1 LLFLHIMTAREKL
14 TYLQY
19 TFVQKL
25 RTIDPETAP
34 KFGNMNVHQMVEH
47 FCYAV
52 QVAYGKI
59 PVPAINQDAMAEKA
73 YRFMMSDVPFKDN
86 TPNPLLP
93 NEPQAITTASLGDAI
108 DNLEDE
114 FEAFIKYYKAE
125 PGIKVINAFFGE
137 LDYYEQVQL
146 LHKHAKHHAR
156 QFGF

>member
-1 LLFLHIMTAREKL
+1 MTARQKL
-14 TYLQY
+14 TFLQY
-19 TFVQKL
+19 TFIQKL
-25 RTIDPETAP
+25 RTIDPNVKA
-34 KFGNMNVHQMVEH
+34 KFGKMNIHQMVEH

-59 PVPAINQDAMAEKA
+59 EVPAINTDEMAEKA

-93 NEPQAITTASLGDAI
+93 DEPQPVTTPSLGDAI

-114 FEAFIKYYKAE
+114 FEAFIVYFKAE
-125 PGIKVINAFFGE
+125 KDRKVLNAFFGE

-146 LHKHAKHHAR
+146 LYKHAKHHLV
-156 QFGF
+156 QFGAL